1 VKAKFFLLGGAIAWS
16 FSTFPISPAFAAP
29 TIDLTIL
36 GTTDVHGNIFPTN
49 YFDNKELN
57 MGLAKIGTLIRHY
70 RQENKNTLL
79 VDSGDALQGSQLI
92 YYANNYEQKKPNPM
106 ISAMNVLGYE
116 AFALGN
122 HEFNFGLKALS
133 KARKEAK
140 FPFLSANVFLA
151 GTEKPAFQPYLIK
164 EVGGIKVGLIAF
176 TPPGVALWDRAN
188 VEGKLEF
195 RDILKSAARYIPEL
209 RRKSDVVVALV
220 HAGLGGKY
228 GPAYE
233 GYSASTGLPPENV
246 GEELAKKFPID
257 VMLLGHTHQDYPQ
270 ENIGQAVAAQALKW
284 GERIAVVK
292 LKLEKKEKGWRNLS
306 KESKTEP
313 TVGIMP
319 DSEVVKATQEIH
331 QLTQKYVRSAIAE
344 TSEGWT
350 AKSADL
356 EDTAIVDLVNEVQ
369 REVTRADLSAA
380 SIFNSTLTLPKGKIS
395 LSQIAALYPY
405 ENSLTAVRITGKQL
419 KEYLECSARYYNSY
433 SPGGEAVN
441 PKMRAYNY
449 DMLTGVD
456 YAIDPRKPEGQRISG
471 LLFKGKL
478 VSDEQT
484 FTLAVNSYRQRGG
497 GGYEMLKG
505 APVVYNKEESIRE
518 LLLDS
523 LKKRGRIEQRDVF
536 EKNWQLLV
544 PIDPDSRKFK

>member
-1 VKAKFFLLGGAIAWS
+1 MKAKFFLPGVAIA
-16 FSTFPISPAFAAP
+16 FSTSLALPAFAAQ
-29 TIDLTIL
+29 TVDLTIL
-36 GTTDVHGNIFPTN
+36 GTTDVHGNVFPTN
-49 YFDNKELN
+49 YFDNKEIN
-57 MGLAKIGTLIRHY
+57 MGLAKLGTLIKHY
-70 RQENKNTLL
+70 RKENKNTLL

-92 YYANNYEQKKPNPM
+92 YYANKYAPKKKNPL
-106 ISAMNVLGYE
+106 ISAMNVLEYD

-122 HEFNFGLKALS
+122 HEFNFGLQALG
-133 KARKEAK
+133 KARSEAK
-140 FPFLSANVFLA
+140 FPFLSANIFLN
-151 GTEKPAFQPYLIK
+151 GTQKPAFQPYLIK
-164 EVGGIKVGLIAF
+164 EIGGVKVGIIAF
-176 TPPGVALWDRAN
+176 SPPGIALWDRAN

-195 RDILKSAARYIPEL
+195 RDILKSAALYLPEL

-270 ENIGQAVAAQALKW
+270 EMIGQAVAAQALKW

-292 LKLEKKEKGWRNLS
+292 LKLEKKEKGWKILS

-313 TVGIMP
+313 TVGIRS
-319 DSEVVKATQEIH
+319 DFEVVKATQEMH
-331 QLTQKYVRSAIAE
+331 QSTQKYIRSAIAE
-344 TSEGWT
+344 TSEGWA

-369 REVTRADLSAA
+369 REVTKADLSAA

-419 KEYLECSARYYNSY
+419 KEYLECSACYYNSY

-449 DMLTGVD
+449 DMVAGVD
-456 YAIDPRKPEGQRISG
+456 YSIDPRKPEGQRISG
-471 LLFKGKL
+471 LLFKGKP
-478 VSDEQT
+478 VSEEQT
-484 FTLAVNSYRQRGG
+484 FTLAVNSYRQQGG

-505 APVVYNKEESIRE
+505 APVVYNKEEGIRE

-523 LKKRGRIEQRDVF
+523 LKKKGRIEQGDVF
-536 EKNWQLLV
+536 RKNWQLLV
-544 PIDPDSRKFK
+544 PLDRDSRKFL